1 MRACLVSTD
10 GAAVLGTGVLLVSGG
25 AGANAETRNSMLSV
39 LRSLGMRRNAR
50 RRLLRMTSLA

>member
-25 AGANAETRNSMLSV
+25 AGANAETRNGILSV
-39 LRSLGMRRNAR
+39 LRSRGMRRNAR